1 MRTSIPGIIGVLAAV
16 MIATFALW
24 EGVEAL
30 LFTDAPPFPLSLF
43 YLIRGVSTGI
53 VMAALTAWLMLRYR
67 SGFEE
72 RLRRQSEEAQRMR
85 VFFENIVQDAGEA
98 IISLDT
104 RGIIRTWNRSAEA
117 IYGYSAEEMVG
128 QPLQRLIPPDLRQ
141 AGELRAL
148 EERLARHGCIRNYET
163 RRLRKDGAVLDV
175 RITRSLLRDAGGSV
189 IGSSA
194 IVSDV
199 SQEKAMESRLI
210 QAEKLAAVGQTAAS
224 IAHEV
229 RNALAGISGTVQV
242 LKGHASWRDLP
253 EGVGEEVD
261 LQVGRIA
268 HIVNDLLTYARPGTV
283 RPERADLRRLLDRV
297 LTVSA
302 GAPEAAGKR
311 VQRDYGDS
319 PILADVD
326 PAWIEQAFT
335 NVVTNAYQ
343 AMGPGGS
350 LRVMTRARN
359 ASVEIA
365 FADDG
370 CGMPDKVAARA
381 FEPFFTTKV
390 RGTGLGLP
398 IVRSIIEAHHGTVRL
413 HSEPAHG
420 TTVVL
425 TLPSAAGSTT

>member
-1 MRTSIPGIIGVLAAV
+1 MTIPRIIGVLAAV
-16 MIATFALW
+16 MIAIFAVW
-24 EGVEAL
+24 EGLEAIVL
-30 LFTDAPPFPLSLF
+30 APVPPVSASLF
-43 YLIRGVSTGI
+43 YAVRGATTAI
-53 VMAALTAWLMLRYR
+53 AMAILAGWLMLRYR
-67 SGFEE
+67 AGFEE

-104 RGIIRTWNRSAEA
+104 RGIIRTWNRAAEA
-117 IYGYSAEEMVG
+117 IYGYAAAEMVG
-128 QPLQRLIPPDLRQ
+128 QPLQRLVPPDLRE
-141 AGELRAL
+141 AGELRVL
-148 EERLARHGCIRNYET
+148 EERLARHGCVRNYET
-163 RRLRKDGAVLDV
+163 RRLRKDGTILDV
-175 RITRSLLRDAGGSV
+175 RITRSLLRDADGDV

-210 QAEKLAAVGQTAAS
+210 QAEKLAAIGQAAAS

-242 LKGHASWRDLP
+242 LKGHPSWRDLP
-253 EGVGEEVD
+253 DGVGAEVD
-261 LQVGRIA
+261 LQVNRIA

-283 RPERADLRRLLDRV
+283 HPERSDLRRLLDRV
-297 LTVSA
+297 LTLSS

-311 VQRDYGDS
+311 VQRDYGDA
-319 PILADVD
+319 PMLAEVD

-343 AMGPGGS
+343 ALGPGGL
-350 LRVMTRARN
+350 LRVSGRAAN
-359 ASVEIA
+359 GQVEID

-370 CGMPDKVAARA
+370 CGMTESVAARA
-381 FEPFFTTKV
+381 FEAFFTTKV

-398 IVRSIIEAHHGTVRL
+398 IVRSIVEAHHGTVRL
-413 HSEPAHG
+413 RSEPTRG
-420 TTVVL
+420 TTVTL
-425 TLPSAAGSTT
+425 TLPSAAGSTA